1 MQQRHPGRPRKS
13 FAIAEAE
20 RGKIL
25 KAAEQLFTKEG
36 YAGVS
41 MRKVAR
47 VSGCSAAALYT
58 LFPHKRALLRNIW
71 ERAFESL
78 DRSLSRQR
86 ASDPEDLLRKLATG
100 YVTFWAERPDH
111 FRALFLIEDRV
122 SEKGE
127 QYFVE
132 TSRNL
137 PKVVARF
144 QRAAQDAIASR
155 NAKMQPRAL
164 VELIFCALHGV
175 ASAVISMPEY
185 EWPNPRALTERMM
198 DSLLNGIGG

>member
-1 MQQRHPGRPRKS
+1 MQQKHRGRPRKS
-13 FAIAEAE
+13 FATAEAE
-20 RGKIL
+20 RDRIL
-25 KAAEQLFTKEG
+25 AAAERLFAKEG

-41 MRKVAR
+41 MRKVAH
-47 VSGCSAAALYT
+47 VTGCSAAALYT

-71 ERAFESL
+71 EQAFGNL
-78 DRSLSRQR
+78 DRSLSRLR
-86 ASDPEDLLRKLATG
+86 AANAEELLRKLATG

-132 TSRNL
+132 TSKNL

-155 NAKMQPRAL
+155 SAKIRPRAL

-185 EWPNPRALTERMM
+185 EWPDPRALTKRMM
-198 DSLLNGIGG
+198 DSLLNGLR